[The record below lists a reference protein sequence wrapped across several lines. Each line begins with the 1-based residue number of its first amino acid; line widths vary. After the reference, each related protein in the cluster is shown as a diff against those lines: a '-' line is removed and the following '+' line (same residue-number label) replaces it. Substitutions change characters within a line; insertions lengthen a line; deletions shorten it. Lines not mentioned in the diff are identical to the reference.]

1 MNITLLSVPC
11 QWSISCTEYSVF
23 KTDQRQVVLDKEQHI
38 GFFSEPAGYVSVNT
52 RDAEMNRRLL
62 ATDVGGADK

>member
-1 MNITLLSVPC
+1 
-11 QWSISCTEYSVF
+11 
-23 KTDQRQVVLDKEQHI
+23 VLDKEQHI

-52 RDAEMNRRLL
+52 RDAELNRRLL